1 MLQFQAGCASA
12 GGHNL
17 QRRPRRC
24 RRLGEQRRQALG
36 DGSVESS
43 DEGEELEDAVTEGR
57 EGAPPQVPV
66 SSTRCY
72 RRGRRHRRRRGHCRC
87 RGDWRVHGEEDE
99 VRLVAS
105 CEIFENV
112 FFYI

>member
-1 MLQFQAGCASA
+1 MLQFQAACTSA

-17 QRRPRRC
+17 QRQPRRC

-43 DEGEELEDAVTEGR
+43 GEREELEDGVMEGR

-72 RRGRRHRRRRGHCRC
+72 RRGRRHRHHRGHRRCRGRPERRRGGR
-87 RGDWRVHGEEDE
+87 
-99 VRLVAS
+99 
-105 CEIFENV
+105 
-112 FFYI
+112 